1 MTFAAERGQLPAGLW
16 LIFAAVILWTLAF
29 DTYYGMVDRED
40 DLKIG
45 IKSAAI
51 LFGRYDLAIIALLQ
65 LLSLGLL
72 FVAGLHFGRGWIY
85 TAGLLVAGGYFVR
98 QHSQARGRTRE
109 AYFSAFLNNNRVG
122 QVIFIGLSVDYFF
135 QP

>member
-1 MTFAAERGQLPAGLW
+1 
-16 LIFAAVILWTLAF
+16 
-29 DTYYGMVDRED
+29 
-40 DLKIG
+40 
-45 IKSAAI
+45 
-51 LFGRYDLAIIALLQ
+51 
-65 LLSLGLL
+65 
-72 FVAGLHFGRGWIY
+72 
-85 TAGLLVAGGYFVR
+85 VR